1 MSIWVGRYAIVDGA
15 VREHGPAFV
24 DRVRQREEDTVRLL
38 VLAEPVDARSAPF
51 CTEVAEAVSE
61 LFARESLSVT
71 GGLLRALR
79 QAHANLAEWNR
90 RSLREHAVAVGIT
103 CVAIREGEA
112 TIAQAGPGTVYTW
125 GPEGLQRHVA
135 TEGEAANPLGGADA
149 IAPQFQQLRV
159 DGRLILMLTSSV
171 EESIG
176 STPIAVALAAGAE
189 RALPDLF
196 VRTRNI
202 ANMTAALIADL
213 DVPEEALA
221 AAEAESAAAAEARLA
236 ATTGGRRDLW
246 QEDRPPRAIDSG
258 TDLLREAAR
267 RFSLPALRRDPGPY
281 SGAGSGPGALS
292 RVGARRPAAGAGG
305 GMPDIAQWKPIAM
318 VIAALAA
325 LILVA
330 YCALPSFL
338 AEDRASQL
346 NDALAA
352 AQTHLTA
359 AQQASDG
366 TQSRSELDAAR
377 NEVARARGL
386 QPNDARVA
394 DLQTRVDA
402 LAQTLNA
409 VVDLGDGLKRIVAF
423 DGTMLNGAVTVPFN
437 MVTTVFGD
445 NALWVVESQRGR
457 VLRVD
462 PAGKGDPTE
471 VYRTGAT
478 YAGTTARDPRA
489 ITWDAGGQRLLL
501 VDATP
506 TLFVIAPGKTPT
518 PVAMRGAKDLKSIA
532 AIATYG
538 SNLYVLDPQ
547 GGEVW
552 RYLPGGDGFDSERS
566 ALLGGVDINDAR
578 GFAVDG
584 DLYIFGASS
593 VRHFRPPREL
603 PPLLQGVDRAINGA
617 AGLAGDAQRQIF
629 YVGDR
634 GGRRIVVTDRE
645 GAYRR
650 QYRHPQFA
658 DLRGLAL
665 SADGSTAYV
674 LTGDG
679 LYAFTPSP

>member
-61 LFARESLSVT
+61 LFSRESLSVT

-103 CVAIREGEA
+103 CVAIRDGEA
-112 TIAQAGPGTVYTW
+112 TIAQAGPGTLYTW

-135 TEGEAANPLGGADA
+135 SEGDAANPLGGAEA

-159 DGRLILMLTSSV
+159 DRRLILMLTSSV
-171 EESIG
+171 EEAIG
-176 STPIAVALAAGAE
+176 PTPIGAALAAGAE

-213 DVPEEALA
+213 DVSEEALA
-221 AAEAESAAAAEARLA
+221 AAQAESAAAAEARLA
-236 ATTGGRRDLW
+236 ETTSARRDLW
-246 QEDRPPRAIDSG
+246 QEDRAPRALDSG
-258 TDLLREAAR
+258 SDLLGAAAR
-267 RFSLPALRRDPGPY
+267 RLGLPSLRRDPGPY

-292 RVGARRPAAGAGG
+292 RVGARRPSAGAGG
-305 GMPDIAQWKPIAM
+305 GMPDVAQWKPIAM

-330 YCALPSFL
+330 WCALPSFL
-338 AEDRASQL
+338 AEDRTSQL
-346 NDALAA
+346 NDALTA

-377 NEVARARGL
+377 TEVARARGL
-386 QPNDARVA
+386 QPSDARVA
-394 DLQTRVDA
+394 ELQTRVDA

-409 VVDLGDGLKRIVAF
+409 VVDLGDGLKRVLAF
-423 DGTMLNGAVTVPFN
+423 DGTITAPFN
-437 MVTTVFGD
+437 MVTTAFGD
-445 NALWVVESQRGR
+445 NALWTVESQRGR
-457 VLRVD
+457 VFRID
-462 PAGKGDPTE
+462 PASKGEPTE

-478 YAGTTARDPRA
+478 YGGTTARDPRA

-518 PVAMRGAKDLKSIA
+518 PVTLRGAKDLKSIA
-532 AIATYG
+532 AIATY
-538 SNLYVLDPQ
+538 SSTLYVLDPQ

-552 RYLPGGDGFDSERS
+552 RYLTGGDGFDSERA

-584 DLYIFGASS
+584 DLYIYGASS

-603 PPLLQGVDRAINGA
+603 PPMLQGVDRAINGA
-617 AGLAGDAQRQIF
+617 AGLAGDAQRQLF

-658 DLRGLAL
+658 DLRSLVL

-679 LYAFTPSP
+679 VYAFTPSP

>member
-1 MSIWVGRYAIVDGA
+1 
-15 VREHGPAFV
+15 
-24 DRVRQREEDTVRLL
+24 
-38 VLAEPVDARSAPF
+38 
-51 CTEVAEAVSE
+51 
-61 LFARESLSVT
+61 
-71 GGLLRALR
+71 
-79 QAHANLAEWNR
+79 
-90 RSLREHAVAVGIT
+90 
-103 CVAIREGEA
+103 
-112 TIAQAGPGTVYTW
+112 
-125 GPEGLQRHVA
+125 
-135 TEGEAANPLGGADA
+135 
-149 IAPQFQQLRV
+149 
-159 DGRLILMLTSSV
+159 MLTSSV
-171 EESIG
+171 EEAIG
-176 STPIAVALAAGAE
+176 PTPIGAALAAGAE

-202 ANMTAALIADL
+202 ANMTAALVADL
-213 DVPEEALA
+213 DVSEEALA
-221 AAEAESAAAAEARLA
+221 AAQAESAAAAEARLA

-246 QEDRPPRAIDSG
+246 QEERPPRAIDSG
-258 TDLLREAAR
+258 SSATDLLSAAAR
-267 RFSLPALRRDPGPY
+267 RLGLPALRRDPGPY

-305 GMPDIAQWKPIAM
+305 GMPGVAQWKPIAM
-318 VIAALAA
+318 VIAALAS

-330 YCALPSFL
+330 WCALPSFL
-338 AEDRASQL
+338 AEDRTSQL
-346 NDALAA
+346 NDALTA

-377 NEVARARGL
+377 TEVARARGL
-386 QPNDARVA
+386 QPTDARVTE
-394 DLQTRVDA
+394 LQTRVDA
-402 LAQTLNA
+402 FAQTLNA
-409 VVDLGDGLKRIVAF
+409 VVDLGDGLKRVLPF
-423 DGTMLNGAVTVPFN
+423 DGTITAPFN
-437 MVTTVFGD
+437 MVTTAFGD
-445 NALWVVESQRGR
+445 NVLWAVESQRGR
-457 VLRVD
+457 VFRIDV
-462 PAGKGDPTE
+462 AGKAEPTE

-478 YAGTTARDPRA
+478 YGGTTARDPRA
-489 ITWDAGGQRLLL
+489 ITWDAGAQRLLL
-501 VDATP
+501 IDATP

-518 PVAMRGAKDLKSIA
+518 PVTLRGAKDLKSIA
-532 AIATYG
+532 AIATYS

-584 DLYIFGASS
+584 DLYIYGANS

-617 AGLAGDAQRQIF
+617 AGLVGDTQRQLF

-634 GGRRIVVTDRE
+634 GGRRIVVADRE

-658 DLRGLAL
+658 DLRSLAL

-679 LYAFTPSP
+679 VYAFTPSP

>member
-423 DGTMLNGAVTVPFN
+423 DGTMLNGTVTAPFN

>member
-24 DRVRQREEDTVRLL
+24 DRVRQREEEHVRLL
-38 VLAEPVDARSAPF
+38 VLAEPADARSAPF
-51 CTEVAEAVSE
+51 CAEVAEAVSE

-103 CVAIREGEA
+103 CVAIRDGEA
-112 TIAQAGPGTVYTW
+112 TIAQAGPGTVFTW
-125 GPEGLQRHVA
+125 GPEGLQRHA
-135 TEGEAANPLGGADA
+135 AGEGDAAHPLGGAQA

-159 DGRLILMLTSSV
+159 DGRLILLLTGNV
-171 EESIG
+171 EG
-176 STPIAVALAAGAE
+176 QVGQPAIAAALAAGAE

-202 ANMTAALIADL
+202 ANMTAALVADL

-221 AAEAESAAAAEARLA
+221 AAEAEAHAAAEARLA
-236 ATTGGRRDLW
+236 ETTGGHRDLW
-246 QEDRPPRAIDSG
+246 QHARPSRAIDSG
-258 TDLLREAAR
+258 TDLLGAAAR

-281 SGAGSGPGALS
+281 SGAGTGPGALS

-305 GMPDIAQWKPIAM
+305 GMPELAQWKPIAM
-318 VIAALAA
+318 VITALAA

-338 AEDRASQL
+338 AEDRTSQL
-346 NDALAA
+346 NDALTA

-359 AQQASDG
+359 AQQATDG
-366 TQSRSELDAAR
+366 GQSRSELVAAR

-386 QPNDARVA
+386 QPNEPRVA
-394 DLQTRVDA
+394 ELQARIDT

-409 VVDLGDGLKRIVAF
+409 VVDLGDGLKRVVAF
-423 DGTMLNGAVTVPFN
+423 DGTVTAPFN
-437 MVTTVFGD
+437 MVATTFGD

-457 VLRVD
+457 VFRID
-462 PAGKGDPTE
+462 PAGKAEPSE

-478 YAGTTARDPRA
+478 YGGTTARDPRA
-489 ITWDAGGQRLLL
+489 ITWDASGQRLLL
-501 VDATP
+501 IDATP

-518 PVAMRGAKDLKSIA
+518 PVTMRGAKDLKSIA
-532 AIATYG
+532 AIATYSG
-538 SNLYVLDPQ
+538 NLYVLDPQ

-566 ALLGGVDINDAR
+566 ALLGGVDLSDAR
-578 GFAVDG
+578 SFVVDG
-584 DLYIFGASS
+584 DFYILGGSG
-593 VRHFRPPREL
+593 VRRFRPPREL
-603 PPLLQGVDRAINGA
+603 PPLLQGIDRPIAST
-617 AGLAGDAQRQIF
+617 AGLAGDAQRQLF

-634 GGRRIVVTDRE
+634 GGRRIVVSDRE
-645 GAYRR
+645 GVYRR
-650 QYRHPQFA
+650 QYRHPQFV
-658 DLRGLAL
+658 DLRGVVL
-665 SADGSTAYV
+665 SADGSTAYA